1 MLPYRVLIGLDV
13 RGIFMEWFLG
23 STLLSVCS
31 FGAWENAHCFC
42 HKSCFKTL
50 ADVSRIWNSVL
61 PSRQWTDVNSIL
73 STRTARPARFP
84 QRTKCHD
91 NDLEFGSIQVVMTK
105 YQQHASLHFAWDG
118 AYLMAELTAVGENGK
133 ISQGPCQPKLQDST
147 NRFPYFRKRNLFTFR
162 ASPQFASFQKPI
174 HSIGRPHVPPE
185 LSALGLDTHVW
196 SESSLSFHGEGWD
209 RSDVRSSTP
218 IYFEDIEEESDHADL
233 VLHKRL
239 TGMSAESDA
248 KWWAW
253 NIRSIAIPWKV
264 VSRCIFWAFGG
275 AIGNFTLLALAL
287 GTTSAFDQTAREIC
301 SKFSHGRTFSK
312 RKKCHWIGP
321 DIGFHS
327 FAPLFGESG
336 HAKIS
341 SWIVFAVWRWS
352 DESDS
357 QGHSS
362 SPLQALPRLAL
373 QHNA

>member
-13 RGIFMEWFLG
+13 RGVFMEWFLG

-84 QRTKCHD
+84 QRT
-91 NDLEFGSIQVVMTK
+91 ESWRRFGIRFHPSCDDKIPTTCITPLCLGWCIFDGRADSCRRKRENISGSMPTK
-105 YQQHASLHFAWDG
+105 
-118 AYLMAELTAVGENGK
+118 AV
-133 ISQGPCQPKLQDST
+133 QDST

-162 ASPQFASFQKPI
+162 ASPQFASWQKPI

-196 SESSLSFHGEGWD
+196 SESSLSFHGEGWE

-248 KWWAW
+248 NWWAW

>member
-91 NDLEFGSIQVVMTK
+91 DDLEFGSIQVVMTK

-196 SESSLSFHGEGWD
+196 SESSLSFHGRRLRQKWRAQFNANLLRRHRRGK
-209 RSDVRSSTP
+209 RSCWSRTAQAPHWHVCRKWCQVMGLEHPIHCDPMKSCLAMHILGFWWRHRQFHPFSFSLRNHFGFWSNGKRDMLEVLAWANIFQEEKMPLNWPRHWVSLFCTIVRWKWTC
-218 IYFEDIEEESDHADL
+218 EDL
-233 VLHKRL
+233 VLNCLRCL
-239 TGMSAESDA
+239 TLER
-248 KWWAW
+248 WIWF
-253 NIRSIAIPWKV
+253 P
-264 VSRCIFWAFGG
+264 G
-275 AIGNFTLLALAL
+275 ALLLTSPGFT
-287 GTTSAFDQTAREIC
+287 
-301 SKFSHGRTFSK
+301 
-312 RKKCHWIGP
+312 
-321 DIGFHS
+321 
-327 FAPLFGESG
+327 
-336 HAKIS
+336 
-341 SWIVFAVWRWS
+341 
-352 DESDS
+352 
-357 QGHSS
+357 
-362 SPLQALPRLAL
+362 
-373 QHNA
+373 